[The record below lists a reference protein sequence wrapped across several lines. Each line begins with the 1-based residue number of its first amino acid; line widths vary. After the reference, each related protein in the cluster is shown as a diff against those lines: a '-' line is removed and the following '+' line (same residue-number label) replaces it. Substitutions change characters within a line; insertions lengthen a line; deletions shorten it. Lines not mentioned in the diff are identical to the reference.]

1 MAAEERPRRLC
12 SEIQLFDLCGKEK
25 CAEREGRFCTDENM
39 LNRFEAI
46 SQEEDFP
53 PDQYLED
60 EQADEGEEEGGYS
73 DFGDG
78 FEDDGDE
85 ENEEY

>member
-25 CAEREGRFCTDENM
+25 CASKDGRFCTDENM

-60 EQADEGEEEGGYS
+60 EQEDEGEEEGAYPG
-73 DFGDG
+73 FGDG
-78 FEDDGDE
+78 YDDDGEE

>member
-60 EQADEGEEEGGYS
+60 EQADVGEEEEGYS

-85 ENEEY
+85 ESEEY